1 MLSCHICGS
10 ENFTEELVNETFEI
24 NGRIILVEGIPAKV
38 CSRCG
43 EITFSSE
50 TASSETAENIRLM
63 LNSNQKSQRKIE
75 IDVFA
80 FSG

>member
-1 MLSCHICGS
+1 MSNCHICGS
-10 ENFTEELVNETFEI
+10 NNFTQKLVNETFEI
-24 NGRIILVEGIPAKV
+24 DEKLILVEQIPAKV

-50 TASSETAENIRLM
+50 TAENIRFM
-63 LNSNQKSQRKIE
+63 LNSEQKPHKSIE

-80 FSG
+80 FSA

>member
-24 NGRIILVEGIPAKV
+24 NGKLILVEGIPAKV

-43 EITFSSE
+43 EITF
-50 TASSETAENIRLM
+50 SSETAENIRLM

>member
-1 MLSCHICGS
+1 MSNCHICGS
-10 ENFTEELVNETFEI
+10 NNFTQELVNETFEI
-24 NGRIILVEGIPAKV
+24 QGKLMLVELIPAQV

-50 TASSETAENIRLM
+50 TAENIRIM
-63 LNSNQKSQRKIE
+63 LNSKQKPNKSIQ

-80 FSG
+80 YQ

>member
-1 MLSCHICGS
+1 MMESCHICGS
-10 ENFTEELVNETFEI
+10 DKFTEELVNETFEFK
-24 NGRIILVEGIPAKV
+24 GKLVLVEGIPAKV

-50 TASSETAENIRLM
+50 TAENIRLM
-63 LNSNQKSQRKIE
+63 LNSNQKSQRRIE

-80 FSG
+80 FSA